1 MHTMA
6 TTSSSQ
12 QRHQPRDVRIR
23 QGIALLGGASLL
35 QLAVA
40 SGPLS
45 FFWTPCFVGIAYLA
59 AALAG
64 GRRGGYWPTAV
75 VFLTFGLT
83 VGVLSEQ
90 RGLDV
95 RVPAAYIASVG
106 LAAMLSALL
115 QRRGFVIDL
124 LGVGGAIFL
133 AGLFYAL
140 DRYWVEV
147 LGRADTYAA
156 LIALVGLWSLIAAIR
171 APVAPK

>member
-1 MHTMA
+1 MA
-6 TTSSSQ
+6 TMSASLH
-12 QRHQPRDVRIR
+12 RHQPRDVRIK
-23 QGIALLGGASLL
+23 QAIALLGGAGVL

-64 GRRGGYWPTAV
+64 GKQGGYWPTAV

-83 VGVLSEQ
+83 VGVLAEQ

-95 RVPAAYIASVG
+95 RVPAAYIASMG
-106 LAAMLSALL
+106 LAAMLGALL
-115 QRRGFVIDL
+115 QRRGFVLDL
-124 LGVGGAIFL
+124 TGVGGAIFL
-133 AGLFYAL
+133 AGLFYGL
-140 DRYWVEV
+140 DRYWVDV

-156 LIALVGLWSLIAAIR
+156 LIAIVGLWSLIAAVR
-171 APVAPK
+171 TPADST